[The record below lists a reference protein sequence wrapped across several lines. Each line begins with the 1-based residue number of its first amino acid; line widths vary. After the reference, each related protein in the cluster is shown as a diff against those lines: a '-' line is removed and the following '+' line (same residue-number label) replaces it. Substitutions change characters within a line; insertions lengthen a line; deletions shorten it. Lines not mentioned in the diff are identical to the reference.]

1 MPLFV
6 VWIGMCLWVFI
17 PLRAETPVQD
27 EVAHL
32 GQLYESLQF
41 ETVIQIGHQLL
52 KHPEQF
58 SPDQLA
64 TIHEFMGLAY
74 FSLGNLDSARSHF
87 VSELKLD
94 PTRQLDPVR
103 VSPKIIEFFEQL
115 RQALQQA
122 TAQVT
127 FVPYT
132 RYVFIKDRR
141 PGAAWRS
148 ALLPGWGQWYKH
160 QRRRAKIIGGAFLGT
175 TVVTGVALYLEKRS
189 RRNYLRSKQPD
200 EIRKNYNQYNFW
212 YRNRQ
217 VGVHLVIAIWAL
229 AVGDALW
236 TPAAPLKIEPAVNNP
251 PAPGVRIRFQW

>member
-1 MPLFV
+1 MFLLLFAP
-6 VWIGMCLWVFI
+6 F
-17 PLRAETPVQD
+17 RAVSQVQD
-27 EVAHL
+27 EVARL

-41 ETVIQIGHQLL
+41 EAVIQTGRQLL

-58 SPDQLA
+58 STDQLA
-64 TIHEFMGLAY
+64 TIHEFMGLAH

-87 VSELKLD
+87 VSELELD

-115 RQALQQA
+115 RQELHQSS
-122 TAQVT
+122 AQTT

-148 ALLPGWGQWYKH
+148 AVLPGWGQWYKH
-160 QRRRAKIIGGAFLGT
+160 QKGRAKIIGGVFLGS
-175 TVVTGVALYLEKRS
+175 TVFTGVAFYLERRS
-189 RRNYLRSKQPD
+189 RRDYLRSKLPD
-200 EIRKNYNQYNFW
+200 EIRKNYDRYNFW
-212 YRNRQ
+212 YRTRQ
-217 VGVHLVIAIWAL
+217 IGVHLMVAVWAI

-236 TPAAPLKIEPAVNNP
+236 TPAPPLKIEPTVSGP
-251 PAPGVRIRFQW
+251 QAPGVQLRFQW